1 MLKYILY
8 ICLSLGLYASHIDSS
23 IQQSYAKSYD
33 YERVG
38 NYSEA
43 IKVLS
48 PLYTQYPNGYTL
60 NLRFAWLFYLD
71 KKYTDAQEYY
81 HKASLLKPQAIE
93 PRLGLVSVYLAT
105 LAYNKAEMVCYEILK
120 KDHYN
125 YYGNLYVAQ
134 ALIAQKKYDEAL
146 KIIQKMLA
154 IYPTNVSYLEQLAV
168 IYGVQKSTYLEQL
181 YKDILTLDPN
191 NVFVIQHLHHK

>member
-1 MLKYILY
+1 M
-8 ICLSLGLYASHIDSS
+8 GLLASHIDES

-38 NYSEA
+38 NYEEA
-43 IKVLS
+43 IKVLT

-60 NLRFAWLFYLD
+60 NLRFGWLFFLA
-71 KKYTDAQEYY
+71 KKYTNAEAYY
-81 HKASLLKPQAIE
+81 HQASLLKPQAIE
-93 PRLGLVSVYLAT
+93 PRLGLASVYLAIFS
-105 LAYNKAEMVCYEILK
+105 YNKAEMVCYEILK
-120 KDHYN
+120 RDHYN
-125 YYGNLYVAQ
+125 YYANLYVSK

-146 KIIQKMLA
+146 KMIQKMLV

-168 IYGVQKSTYLEQL
+168 IYAVQKSSYLEQL

-191 NVFVIQHLHHK
+191 NVFVMKHLH

>member
-1 MLKYILY
+1 M
-8 ICLSLGLYASHIDSS
+8 GLFASHIDAG
-23 IQQSYAKSYD
+23 IQESYAKSYD

-38 NYSEA
+38 NYAEA

-48 PLYTQYPNGYTL
+48 PLYSRYPKGYTL
-60 NLRFAWLFYLD
+60 NLRFAWLFYLA
-71 KKYTDAQEYY
+71 KKYTNAQEYY
-81 HKASLLKPQAIE
+81 HQASLLKPQAID
-93 PRLGLVSVYLAT
+93 PRLGLASVYLAT

-125 YYGNLYVAQ
+125 YYANLYVTQ

-154 IYPTNVSYLEQLAV
+154 VYPTNVSYLEQLAV
-168 IYGVQKSTYLEQL
+168 VYAVQKSSYLEQL
-181 YKDILTLDPN
+181 YEDILTLDPN
-191 NVFVIQHLHHK
+191 NVFVKQHLHHK